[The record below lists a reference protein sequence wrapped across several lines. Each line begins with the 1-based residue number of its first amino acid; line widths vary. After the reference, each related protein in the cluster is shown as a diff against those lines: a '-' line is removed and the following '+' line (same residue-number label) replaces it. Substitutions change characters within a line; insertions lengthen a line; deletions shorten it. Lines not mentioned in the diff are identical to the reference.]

1 MKRPVAESA
10 ATDAAVNE
18 PHARPSHTLRDT
30 SGEVSS
36 GSRVVIF
43 AAVAA
48 AVVVLPDRFTA
59 GGGGAAGLGGA
70 GCAAATGGAA
80 GATGLAAGGAGGV
93 TGVGGFVSSA
103 IGYPTAFNV
112 SSAASRTLRL
122 VSFRL
127 SAFTGSDNA
136 DSFNA
141 AMARRPLIITSPT
154 GSMSSSVCCWRV
166 TVRRT

>member
-36 GSRVVIF
+36 GSRVLTF

-59 GGGGAAGLGGA
+59 GGGGAAGFGG
-70 GCAAATGGAA
+70 
-80 GATGLAAGGAGGV
+80 AGGAGATRGAARTARWPAGGTGGAGV
-93 TGVGGFVSSA
+93 VGGFVSSA

-141 AMARRPLIITSPT
+141 AIARRPIIIPSPT